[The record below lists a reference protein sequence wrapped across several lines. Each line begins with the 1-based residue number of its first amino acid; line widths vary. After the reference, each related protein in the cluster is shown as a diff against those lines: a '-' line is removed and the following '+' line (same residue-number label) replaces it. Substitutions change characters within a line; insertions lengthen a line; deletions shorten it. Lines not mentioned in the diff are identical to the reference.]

1 MSYVD
6 DYFDK
11 IFYINLKRDVERNE
25 NVLSQ
30 FKEFNITNYERFE
43 AIECTEVPD
52 RTLWRNFLEE
62 DEKYVKGSIGCR
74 DSNLAIIRLAK
85 ERNYKRIL
93 ILEDDIFIVQ
103 DPSEIMKMNEGNIDL
118 ANMFY
123 FGGSVESNFGG
134 QIVESFA
141 YAVKEVLFDDILNMA
156 IPSGMEIDNFYAKII
171 QQMSY
176 TGNYRGRY
184 NIALLQPFNSIAVDE
199 NFKSNINNVNIP
211 RTTQFFRK

>member
-1 MSYVD
+1 MSYID

-11 IFYINLKRDVERNE
+11 IFYINLKRDVDRNK
-25 NVLSQ
+25 NILSQ

-52 RTLWRNFLEE
+52 RALWRNFLEE

-74 DSNLAIIRLAK
+74 ESNLAIIRLAK

-103 DPSEIMKMNEGNIDL
+103 DPSEIMKINKRNIDL
-118 ANMFY
+118 ADMFY

-134 QIVESFA
+134 QVVESFA
-141 YAVKEVLFDDILNMA
+141 YAVKEVLFNDILNMA

-171 QQMSY
+171 QQMTY
-176 TGNYRGRY
+176 IGNYRGRY
-184 NIALLQPFNSIAVDE
+184 NVALLRPFNSIAVDE
-199 NFKSNINNVNIP
+199 NFKSNINNVNIV
-211 RTTQFFRK
+211 RTPQLFHK

>member
-184 NIALLQPFNSIAVDE
+184 NVALLQPFNSIAVDE